1 MSASWYSFTIF
12 QELANIL
19 TTFFPC
25 HSVDVLQRASIVPR
39 DPTPAPDCEPVNEPV
54 DHLVNERII
63 ERTDEATDAPAS
75 GLQPNEPVDERVDG
89 TLDRGIG
96 IGGDINELIDE
107 HIYHQVDEPT
117 AEHKKLFDVKED
129 KKSTLNENDNEN
141 DNSDDE
147 DKERENFLLVS
158 WLLSGL
164 KLSQSTLN
172 SGRVGESEE
181 QKIGEERG
189 YS

>member
-19 TTFFPC
+19 TTSFPC
-25 HSVDVLQRASIVPR
+25 HSVDVLQRASIVLR
-39 DPTPAPDCEPVNEPV
+39 DPTPAPDCESVDAPV
-54 DHLVNERII
+54 DQLVNERMI

-75 GLQPNEPVDERVDG
+75 GLQPNEPFNG

-96 IGGDINELIDE
+96 IGGDINELID
-107 HIYHQVDEPT
+107 IYPQVDEPT

-129 KKSTLNENDNEN
+129 KKFILNEN

-147 DKERENFLLVS
+147 DKEREHFLLVS
-158 WLLSGL
+158 WLFPD
-164 KLSQSTLN
+164 
-172 SGRVGESEE
+172 
-181 QKIGEERG
+181 
-189 YS
+189 